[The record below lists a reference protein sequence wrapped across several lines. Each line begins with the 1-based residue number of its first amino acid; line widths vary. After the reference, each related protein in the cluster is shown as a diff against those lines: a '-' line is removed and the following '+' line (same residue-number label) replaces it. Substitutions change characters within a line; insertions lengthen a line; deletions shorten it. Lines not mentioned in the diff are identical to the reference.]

1 MWLTNSS
8 IQQCYEWVVLCTD
21 ISLQRGRFCTR
32 SLALRIP
39 RSSEERSSW
48 TFFIQ
53 IVCGRPGGRLQF
65 SGGASKMARLAS
77 AFSSI
82 CARCPK
88 ESETMG
94 LSDGWKWWLVSNA
107 TDVGISDK
115 VVPTKMSTILRKQ
128 HWPTASV
135 RGLRIQKTEI
145 YQLFF
150 SKLVHYVVSQSQYQR
165 WCKDK
170 SVIESR
176 SAHIKR
182 HQNTYLAQY
191 TGWAKTDSWP

>member
-1 MWLTNSS
+1 MYPK
-8 IQQCYEWVVLCTD
+8 IQRRAVIMNVLHPGCA
-21 ISLQRGRFCTR
+21 RP
-32 SLALRIP
+32 P
-39 RSSEERSSW
+39 RWSPPVLWR
-48 TFFIQ
+48 
-53 IVCGRPGGRLQF
+53 R
-65 SGGASKMARLAS
+65 SKMARLAS

-94 LSDGWKWWLVSNA
+94 LSDGWKWWLVGNMRRMSA
-107 TDVGISDK
+107 FLTKSCQQKCPRFFVGSIG
-115 VVPTKMSTILRKQ
+115 PLHQ
-128 HWPTASV
+128 SV
-135 RGLRIQKTEI
+135 ALGYKKTEI
-145 YQLFF
+145 YQLFKLFF